1 MFLLSGKF
9 SRYCQCWFTFYILRI
24 SSYFF
29 LTSSNI
35 FYNIFVSWH
44 ATILQRRGSVYFCT
58 VSEYSK
64 RNCRSCRLQ
73 NVAFRPL
80 LWDLCF
86 CIIHYF
92 LYLSNVIKQVGF
104 FGKITLRVFRTH
116 DVLNVSLCAT
126 FLWAW
131 QFLSFMP
138 NFSKWLTLRL
148 IFPENNFC
156 RLLTNLRKFVCKF
169 CAVFQSAKAYRH
181 EIFLR
186 KLLWS
191 SFNL

>member
-1 MFLLSGKF
+1 MFSLSGKF
-9 SRYCQCWFTFYILRI
+9 SRYCQCWFTFYILTI

-92 LYLSNVIKQVGF
+92 LCLSNVIKQVGF

-126 FLWAW
+126 YLWA
-131 QFLSFMP
+131 M
-138 NFSKWLTLRL
+138 T
-148 IFPENNFC
+148 IFVFYA
-156 RLLTNLRKFVCKF
+156 KFFKM
-169 CAVFQSAKAYRH
+169 AYL
-181 EIFLR
+181 EIDLPG
-186 KLLWS
+186 K
-191 SFNL
+191 